1 MHAHWHLREL
11 LPCRKCNV
19 KGAHFYP
26 VQGAEEGGSGVPLDK
41 LSYRESV
48 KYWQEHA
55 PIVAG
60 QKPGV
65 A

>member
-1 MHAHWHLREL
+1 MSQMQ
-11 LPCRKCNV
+11 C
-19 KGAHFYP
+19 KGCPLYP